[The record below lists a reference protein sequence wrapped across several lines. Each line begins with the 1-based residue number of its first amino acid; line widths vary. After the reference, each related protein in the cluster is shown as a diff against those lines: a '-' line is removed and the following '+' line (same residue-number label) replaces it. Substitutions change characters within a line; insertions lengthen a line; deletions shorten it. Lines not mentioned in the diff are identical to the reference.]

1 MIATTLLAVSL
12 ALAPALAPLPQSG
25 KAGQQQVKLAS
36 GSWWGSVGDRV
47 EIAVKEQLATRTVTA
62 TVTKID
68 LDKGILTVET
78 EVNGKKVARP
88 MFLSSI
94 VSIKTLGAAPAA
106 SGAAGSTAAGTAPA
120 PGKAGA
126 PATAPGA
133 QKPSGKTDKEGYPLD
148 ENGYRIA
155 PKKGVFVLPWKGGV
169 GQTAR
174 NEEMDLVAAEADK
187 WGPGQIIVLDI
198 DSPGGLVTEIFE
210 ISKSLGEIR
219 KRHRVVAW
227 VREAISAA
235 ACTSMHCDEIYFRTV
250 GTLGASTMIAGANT
264 VYGPQLD
271 AFKNE
276 IGAVIE
282 QNGRPR
288 MVFEAMVLAKAVLT
302 YTKDP
307 VTGKVTWHDKITGE
321 PGEVVLSDSKD
332 NLVFK
337 ASNALDSGF
346 SKGTADTEEE
356 LGKLLGL
363 PEWYEVSDYGRKL
376 AAAFQKLFEDCEKD
390 IDYQIGRANIPAGTP
405 VEQTAKE
412 IQILEKLISWC
423 KRCPPCAGGKGLDQ
437 ERLEQQ
443 LKELR
448 KRLADMRRQQN

>member
-1 MIATTLLAVSL
+1 MIATTLLALSL
-12 ALAPALAPLPQSG
+12 ALAPAVAPAPQSA
-25 KAGQQQVKLAS
+25 KTGQQQVKLAS

-47 EIAVKEQLATRTVTA
+47 EITVKEQLATRTVTA
-62 TVTKID
+62 TVTKLD
-68 LDKGILTVET
+68 LDKGIITVET
-78 EVNGKKVARP
+78 EVNGKKVTRP
-88 MFLSSI
+88 MFVSSI
-94 VSIKTLGAAPAA
+94 VSIKTVGAAAASATGAPAAAPAA
-106 SGAAGSTAAGTAPA
+106 PAAAAPS
-120 PGKAGA
+120 AG
-126 PATAPGA
+126 G

-187 WGPGQIIVLDI
+187 WGPGQIIVLDN

-250 GTLGASTMIAGANT
+250 GALGASTMIAGSNT
-264 VYGPQLD
+264 VYGEPLEK
-271 AFKNE
+271 FRNE

-321 PGEVVLSDSKD
+321 PGEVVLSDAKD
-332 NLVFK
+332 NLTFK
-337 ASNALDSGF
+337 ASTALDSGF

-363 PEWYEVSDYGRKL
+363 PEWYEVSDYGRRI

-390 IDYQIGRANIPAGTP
+390 IDYQVGRANIPAGSA
-405 VEQTAKE
+405 VEQASKE
-412 IQILEKLISWC
+412 VQILEKLISWC
-423 KRCPPCAGGKGLDQ
+423 KRCPPCAQGKGLDQ
-437 ERLEQQ
+437 ERLERQ
-443 LKELR
+443 LKDLR